1 VAVSSGTAWGT
12 SLGYTSANTAN
23 FLVQRDASGDFV
35 ANNITAVGGIAG
47 GLF

>member
-1 VAVSSGTAWGT
+1 
-12 SLGYTSANTAN
+12 
-23 FLVQRDASGDFV
+23 VQRDASGDFV